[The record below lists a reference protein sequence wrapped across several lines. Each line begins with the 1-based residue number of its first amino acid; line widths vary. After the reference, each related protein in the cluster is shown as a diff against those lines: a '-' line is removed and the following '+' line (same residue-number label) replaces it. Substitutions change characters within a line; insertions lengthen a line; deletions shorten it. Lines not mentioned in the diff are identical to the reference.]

1 MTSLLVW
8 FASDVKTSAGSFVPA
23 SVYIASDSR
32 VTWDDGRTAWDRGKK
47 VFTSATSPEIFGYCG
62 DTRFAALVISQVV
75 GAIDAGYLF
84 HPDDSAQTKLLKV
97 EQMIGMAWD
106 TFPHEHLVCETSIIH
121 VTREGCNVASRFW
134 MQEHVLPKSL
144 KPLAMR
150 SSVATMAPLGEW
162 SRAWLARGTGGAHV
176 LDSIDTWNRRYA
188 DRHTS
193 RSVFKAFCEAIGSG
207 HDKFSGGPPQLASLF
222 RIGAGR
228 PHGVIWGNKR
238 YFEGLPTVAQTS
250 KTGVQWRNNSFEI
263 VDSKTKSLAPGA
275 PRQISYFDFGG
286 AK

>member
-8 FASDVKTSAGSFVPA
+8 FASDVKTSGGTFFPA

-32 VTWDDGRTAWDRGKK
+32 VTWDEGRTTWDRGKK
-47 VFTSATSPEIFGYCG
+47 VFASAMSPEIFGYCG
-62 DTRFAALVISQVV
+62 DTRIAALVISQVV

-84 HPDDSAQTKLLKV
+84 NPDDSAQTKLFKV
-97 EQMIGMAWD
+97 KQLIGMAWE
-106 TFPHEHLVCETSIIH
+106 TFPQQHLLCDTSIVQ
-121 VTREGCNVASRFW
+121 VTREGSNVASRFW

-150 SSVATMAPLGEW
+150 SSAPAMAPLGEW
-162 SRAWLARGTGGAHV
+162 SRAWLARGTGGAQV

-193 RSVFKAFCEAIGSG
+193 RSVFKAFCEAIG

-222 RIGAGR
+222 RIGPGR
-228 PHGVIWGNKR
+228 PHGVIWSNQR
-238 YFEGLPTVAQTS
+238 FFEGLPTVSQTP
-250 KTGVQWRNNSFEI
+250 KNGVPWRNNSFEI
-263 VDSKTKSLAPGA
+263 VDPKTKSLAPGA
-275 PRQISYFDFGG
+275 PRQISLLDFGG
-286 AK
+286 IK